1 LWQVPRWQCEGDKC
15 RGGLAG
21 SGGGLCSGVLVRL
34 VVWGVRGASLAL
46 RVSVCGKLWAA
57 GNASGERAASSHPD
71 TTIADCRNWFPEG
84 ILHGVRT
91 KVISGIWHKSALAY
105 PCSFKGLKDST
116 LASGHRLRDIP
127 PQPRSFLR
135 RCVTVRP

>member
-1 LWQVPRWQCEGDKC
+1 MRGVMYVAGDWGVAAY
-15 RGGLAG
+15 RGCLN
-21 SGGGLCSGVLVRL
+21 CMLVRL

-71 TTIADCRNWFPEG
+71 TTIADCRNGFPDG
-84 ILHGVRT
+84 RLHGGRT
-91 KVISGIWHKSALAY
+91 KVISAIWHKSALAY

-127 PQPRSFLR
+127 PQRRSFLR